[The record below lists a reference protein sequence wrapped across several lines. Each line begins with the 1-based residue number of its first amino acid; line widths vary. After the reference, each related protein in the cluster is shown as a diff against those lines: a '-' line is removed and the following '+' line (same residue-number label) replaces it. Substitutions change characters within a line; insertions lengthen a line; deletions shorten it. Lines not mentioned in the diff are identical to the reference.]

1 MNCSFIIP
9 AYNEEKFLKKTVE
22 SLRKSISGAE
32 IISSEEIIVVDN
44 CSTDRTAEIARNV
57 GVNLVKEPVRQIAR
71 ARNTGARHAKG
82 DILFFVDADTSI
94 KVDHLTAACE
104 GIIKGKAYGG
114 GALIRF
120 DDHQD
125 KFFLGVLIP
134 AFWNWVSKTFR
145 MAAGSFIF
153 CRKEDFEEIKGFP
166 ETMYAGEEL
175 EFVRKLKKLNRKSGQ
190 KFKILDCE
198 PVITSSRKLSWYG
211 NGQIVFCLFLLL
223 FFPLAVRFRKLC
235 WFWYRR
241 PQQ

>member
-1 MNCSFIIP
+1 M
-9 AYNEEKFLKKTVE
+9 
-22 SLRKSISGAE
+22 
-32 IISSEEIIVVDN
+32 VDN
-44 CSTDRTAEIARNV
+44 CSTDRTAEIAKNV

-134 AFWNWVSKTFR
+134 AFGT
-145 MAAGSFIF
+145 
-153 CRKEDFEEIKGFP
+153 GFP
-166 ETMYAGEEL
+166 RLSEWRLGALFFAERKIL
-175 EFVRKLKKLNRKSGQ
+175 RKLKGFQ
-190 KFKILDCE
+190 KPCMRERSL
-198 PVITSSRKLSWYG
+198 SSLG
-211 NGQIVFCLFLLL
+211 N
-223 FFPLAVRFRKLC
+223 
-235 WFWYRR
+235 
-241 PQQ
+241 